1 VAKEAILPNRNI
13 SVVIPL
19 FNEEPN
25 LEELKERLDRVMPE
39 VADCYEVLFVDDGSR
54 DGSYGLL
61 RELHARDP
69 EHTRIVRFRRNF
81 GKSAALAAGFEFSRY
96 ELVLTMDAD
105 LQDLPEEIPK
115 LIARLERGADLV
127 SAWRHD
133 RQDPARKTLP
143 SLVYN
148 KVTRFMTGVR
158 LHDFNCG
165 FKLYR
170 RSVLDE
176 LQVYGER
183 HRYIPVLASYR
194 GFRIA
199 ETAVKHQPRLRGKS
213 KFGWERYF
221 GGFFSLLTVILLTR
235 YTNKPLHFFGFV
247 GIATFTA
254 GFLIDLYLTV
264 LWLVFRKPLSD
275 RPILM
280 LGTMLIIIGVQF
292 LFFGLLAEMIAFS
305 FRRDNDFSV
314 VEKIDAVEPGI
325 VEAKPA
331 ETAGVEARA

>member
-1 VAKEAILPNRNI
+1 MKNPEIGTKRDI
-13 SVVIPL
+13 SVVVPL

-25 LEELKERLDRVMPE
+25 LEELKARLDAVLPT
-39 VADCYEVLFVDDGSR
+39 VAARYEIVFVDDGSR

-61 RELHARDP
+61 RDLHAKDP

-81 GKSAALAAGFEFSRY
+81 GKSAALAAGFDTSRY
-96 ELVLTMDAD
+96 DVIFTMDAD
-105 LQDLPEEIPK
+105 LQDLPEEIPS
-115 LIARLERGADLV
+115 LLERLDKGADLV
-127 SAWRHD
+127 SAWRAE
-133 RQDPARKTLP
+133 RNDPISKTLP
-143 SLVYN
+143 SKVYN
-148 KVTRFMTGVR
+148 AVTRRMTGVS

-165 FKLYR
+165 FKCYR
-170 RSVLDE
+170 RGVLDE

-199 ETAVKHQPRLRGKS
+199 EVPVKHQPRLRGKS
-213 KFGWERYF
+213 KFGYERYF

-247 GIATFTA
+247 GLTTFGA
-254 GFLIDLYLTV
+254 GFLVDLYLSI
-264 LWLVFRKPLSD
+264 LWLIFRRPLSD

-280 LGTMLIIIGVQF
+280 LGTLLIIIGVQF

-305 FRRDNDFSV
+305 ARRDNDYSV
-314 VEKIDAVEPGI
+314 VEVIESRATSEPVEESRAEAVE
-325 VEAKPA
+325 V
-331 ETAGVEARA
+331 

>member
-1 VAKEAILPNRNI
+1 VKNPETPPKRDI

-25 LEELKERLDRVMPE
+25 LVELKERLDAVLPA
-39 VADCYEVLFVDDGSR
+39 VADRYEILFVDDGSR
-54 DGSYGLL
+54 DGSYGTLK
-61 RELHARDP
+61 ELHARDP
-69 EHTRIVRFRRNF
+69 RHTRIVRFRRNF
-81 GKSAALAAGFEFSRY
+81 GKSAALAAGFDNSRFPV
-96 ELVLTMDAD
+96 VLTMDAD

-115 LIARLERGADLV
+115 LLERLDRGADLV
-127 SAWRHD
+127 SAWRVK
-133 RQDPARKTLP
+133 RNDPLAKRLP
-143 SLVYN
+143 SKVYN
-148 KVTRFMTGVR
+148 FVTRFMTGVR

-165 FKLYR
+165 FKCYR

-199 ETAVKHQPRLRGKS
+199 EVPVQHQPRLRGKS
-213 KFGWERYF
+213 KFGYERYF
-221 GGFFSLLTVILLTR
+221 GGFFSLMTVIMLTR

-247 GIATFTA
+247 GVVTFSA
-254 GFLIDLYLTV
+254 GFLIDLYLTFMWAV
-264 LWLVFRKPLSD
+264 RQRPLSD

-292 LFFGLLAEMIAFS
+292 LFFGLLAEMIAFTA
-305 FRRDNDFSV
+305 RRDNDYSV
-314 VEKIDAVEPGI
+314 VERVEALEP
-325 VEAKPA
+325 VEDAKPA
-331 ETAGVEARA
+331 GMRAEV

>member
-1 VAKEAILPNRNI
+1 M
-13 SVVIPL
+13 VIPL

-25 LEELKERLDRVMPE
+25 LSELKERLDGVLPGLSS
-39 VADCYEVLFVDDGSR
+39 CYEILFVDDGSR
-54 DGSYGLL
+54 DGSYGTL
-61 RELHARDP
+61 RQLHAADP

-81 GKSAALAAGFEFSRY
+81 GKSAALAAGFDHSRFDI
-96 ELVLTMDAD
+96 VLTMDAD
-105 LQDLPEEIPK
+105 LQDVPEEIPK
-115 LIARLERGADLV
+115 MIEKLEKGSDLV
-127 SAWRHD
+127 SAWRVN
-133 RQDPARKTLP
+133 RNDPISKTLP
-143 SLVYN
+143 SKVYN
-148 KVTRFMTGVR
+148 FVTRFLTGVR

-165 FKLYR
+165 FKAYR

-194 GFRIA
+194 GFRIG
-199 ETAVKHQPRLRGKS
+199 EVQVQHQPRTRGKS

-247 GIATFTA
+247 GVVTLSFGIVV
-254 GFLIDLYLTV
+254 DLYLSI
-264 LWLVFRKPLSD
+264 LWLVFRRPLSD

-280 LGTMLIIIGVQF
+280 LGTLMIIIGIQF

-305 FRRDNDFSV
+305 ARRDNDYSIVERIDATERVAPAEMPAV
-314 VEKIDAVEPGI
+314 VE
-325 VEAKPA
+325 
-331 ETAGVEARA
+331 